1 VVNRGGEQVCRCHC
15 QGRGAVTDKW
25 GPRFLGPRSSGIN
38 TGGQWTMLLPL
49 FKCELGALRLRQYG
63 FKFSEIFVSLATV
76 LA

>member
-1 VVNRGGEQVCRCHC
+1 MLNRGGGAGLQVPLP
-15 QGRGAVTDKW
+15 GTSAVTDKW

-38 TGGQWTMLLPL
+38 MGGQWMMLLPL